1 MSLKRE
7 INIRYRLFKRTLRRF
22 LTRRISIRLIVSY
35 VGLAVLPIIVVSVVL
50 ISLTQETVQSYIYQR
65 NLETARRASNE
76 IFLFIQGPLTV
87 INTISLTRDIQ
98 TMSPFA
104 QSRLINLI
112 KEEQQLFKK
121 IFILDKN
128 GRVVATTSFGE
139 ESHDFSTEA
148 FFRTARS
155 GAEYISDVYFT
166 PAHFPVVLIAKPLR
180 RFNQIEG
187 VLVAEIDLKNI
198 WELVDRITIGKKGH
212 AFLVSANG
220 IVIAHKQKEKVLQ
233 RFDYSGFPFFKEIL
247 NGREGIT
254 RSQIDGEEMLLAYA
268 PVPRLKWGIV
278 VEQPISEAFT
288 LARQMENRVVFF
300 VILTAFIATLLGVLA
315 ARQFSKPLLALVK
328 GAREY
333 ARGNLDHRIHI
344 KQRDELAEL
353 AQEFN
358 SMASSLRE
366 NQRELQRM
374 ERLAALSRFAAL
386 VSHEI
391 RNPLN
396 SMNINMQILKR
407 LINKED
413 VTPDRKVKYLN
424 VISAEITRI
433 NDLITNFL
441 TISRPP
447 QLTLIKTDIHMVLEE
462 VVLLQEGRAVASGVE
477 IRRQYAS
484 HPIMGMFDHN
494 QLKQVFHNIII
505 NALEAMPNG
514 GKLTIRTE
522 KFFPRTQHQ
531 SRAPFVRISFTDTGI
546 GIPSEILKEIFEFY
560 YTTKRTGTGI
570 GLAIAKQIIE
580 GHQGFIYINSEPG
593 RGTTVY
599 IELPLT
605 IEENN
610 ESKHTQEAHEPTTAR
625 KNSAN

>member
-7 INIRYRLFKRTLRRF
+7 IKIRYRLFKRTFRRF
-22 LTRRISIRLIVSY
+22 LTRRISIRLIFSY

-87 INTISLTRDIQ
+87 INTIALTRDIQ
-98 TMSPFA
+98 SMNPFA

-121 IFILDKN
+121 IFILNKD
-128 GRVVATTSFGE
+128 GIVVATTSFGE
-139 ESHDFSTEA
+139 EARDFSKA
-148 FFRTARS
+148 DFFRTARS
-155 GAEYISDVYFT
+155 GADFISDVYFT

-187 VLVAEIDLKNI
+187 VLVAEVDLKNI

-220 IVIAHKQKEKVLQ
+220 IVIAHKEKEKVLQ

-247 NGREGIT
+247 QGKEGIS
-254 RSQIDGEEMLLAYA
+254 RSQIDGQEMLLAYA

-288 LARQMENRVVFF
+288 LARQMEKRVVFF
-300 VILTAFIATLLGVLA
+300 VILAALIATFLGILA
-315 ARQFSKPLLALVK
+315 ARQLSKPLLALVQ

-333 ARGNLDHRIHI
+333 ARGNLDHRISI

-353 AQEFN
+353 AHEFN

-366 NQRELQRM
+366 NQKELQRM

-413 VTPDRKVKYLN
+413 VTPDRKIKYLN

-447 QLTLIKTDIHMVLEE
+447 QLTLIKTDIHQVLEE
-462 VVLLQEGRAVASGVE
+462 VVLLQEGRAVATGIE
-477 IRRQYAS
+477 IHREYAP

-505 NALEAMPNG
+505 NAMEAMPHG
-514 GKLTIRTE
+514 GTLTIRTE
-522 KFFPRTQHQ
+522 KFYRNVPPEK
-531 SRAPFVRISFTDTGI
+531 PFVRITFTDTGV
-546 GIPSEILKEIFEFY
+546 GIPSEILHEIFEFY

-580 GHQGFIYINSEPG
+580 GHQGFIYITSESG
-593 RGTTVY
+593 QGTTVY

-605 IEENN
+605 IEEQKS
-610 ESKHTQEAHEPTTAR
+610 EQTQETHEHQTHR
-625 KNSAN
+625 KNSAG